1 MPAGSNA
8 RGHDAMED
16 YDFIIVGAGSA
27 GCVLANRLS
36 ASGHYSVLIIEAGG
50 RDSSPW
56 IKVPVG
62 FAKTYYNPR
71 YNYMYYSD
79 AEASL
84 AGRQIYAPRGKVQGG
99 SGSINAMIYVR
110 GQADDFDDW
119 EKAGNRGWGHTQ
131 VLPYF
136 KRLEQHPAGDTEF
149 HSSQGPIGITPLR
162 DGAHPI
168 CRSYLDGAREL
179 GYPINEDFNGASLEG
194 AGIYEANIR
203 DGRRDSSNTAYLVP
217 ALSRSNL
224 HLKRVGRVERVR
236 LDAQR
241 RIEGVEYRD
250 RGRLQA
256 VRARREVI
264 LCAGAVDSPKLL
276 QLSGLGDGEHLGR
289 FDIPLVRH
297 LPAVGKNLQDHLA
310 VSYYFRARDKTLNDE
325 FSSLWRKTRAGLQ
338 YLINRSGPL
347 GMSVNQAGGF
357 FRGSEQ
363 EAKPNLQLYFNPM
376 SYQIP
381 NDPKAKL
388 TPDPYSGFL
397 VAFNSCRPTSR
408 GSVDIVSADPNVAAG
423 IRPNYLSTRR
433 DEDEVIQGSRLIR
446 RLMRAPA
453 MKAVTEAEVSP
464 AGAAHD
470 DDSMLEYFRRHS
482 GSIYHLCGTC
492 TMGPNAER
500 AVVDER
506 LKVHG
511 VAGLRVIDA
520 SIFPNITSGNTN
532 AAVMMVAEKGADM
545 VLEDNGK

>member
-1 MPAGSNA
+1 MA
-8 RGHDAMED
+8 D

-36 ASGHYSVLIIEAGG
+36 ALGRYSVLILEAGG

-79 AEASL
+79 AESSL
-84 AGRQIYAPRGKVQGG
+84 GGRRIYAPRGKVQGG

-110 GQADDFDDW
+110 GQPDDFDDW
-119 EKAGNRGWGHTQ
+119 ARLGNEGWGHAQ

-136 KRLEQHPAGDTEF
+136 KRLEQHPAGDTEY
-149 HSSQGPIGITPLR
+149 HSGQGPIGITRLR

-168 CRSYLDGAREL
+168 CQSYLDGAREL

-194 AGIYEANIR
+194 AGVYDANIR
-203 DGRRDSSNTAYLVP
+203 DGQRDSSNTAYLVP

-224 HLKRVGRVERVR
+224 HLKRVCRVERVR

-250 RGRLQA
+250 RDKVQA
-256 VRARREVI
+256 ARARREVI

-276 QLSGLGDGEHLGR
+276 QLSGIGDGELLGR
-289 FDIPLVRH
+289 HDIAQVHH

-310 VSYYFRARDKTLNDE
+310 VSYYFRARNETLNDE
-325 FSSLWRKTRAGLQ
+325 FSSFWRKAWAGLQ
-338 YLINRSGPL
+338 YLVNRSGPL

-363 EAKPNLQLYFNPM
+363 ETKPNLQLYFNPM

-397 VAFNSCRPTSR
+397 MAFNSCRPTSR
-408 GSVDIVSADPNVAAG
+408 GSVDIVSSDPSMPAS
-423 IRPNYLSTRR
+423 ISPNYLSTRR
-433 DEDEVIQGSRLIR
+433 DEEEVIQGSRLIR
-446 RLMRAPA
+446 RLMGTQA
-453 MKAVTEAEVSP
+453 MQSVTEAEVFP
-464 AGAAHD
+464 AGAVHD
-470 DDSMLEYFRRHS
+470 DDSMLEYFRQNA

-492 TMGPNAER
+492 TMGPDAER
-500 AVVDER
+500 AVVDDR
-506 LKVHG
+506 LRVHG

-545 VLEDNGK
+545 VLEDCER